1 MNTIIKIEAQISTLD
16 LFQAIEQLSQSE
28 LDQFI
33 EKVLQF
39 KAQKVAS
46 SLKKDESE
54 LLIKINQSLPQDLE
68 ELYLTLIEKRDQETL
83 TNAEYHKL
91 LALTETVEKHEV
103 QRLEYL
109 IQLANIRQISL
120 ADLITQMGLK
130 PISNDR

>member
-1 MNTIIKIEAQISTLD
+1 MNTIIKIEAQISSLE
-16 LFQAIEQLSQSE
+16 LIQAVEQLSQAE

-33 EKVLQF
+33 ERVLQF

-54 LLIKINQSLPQDLE
+54 LLIKINQSLPQELE

-83 TNAEYHKL
+83 TNAEYDKL
-91 LALTETVEKHEV
+91 LELTETVEKHEV

-120 ADLITQMGLK
+120 TDLITQMGLK

>member
-1 MNTIIKIEAQISTLD
+1 MNTIIKIEAQISSLD
-16 LFQAIEQLSQSE
+16 LIQAVEQLSQAE

-33 EKVLQF
+33 ERVLQF

-54 LLIKINQSLPQDLE
+54 LLIKINQSLPQELE
-68 ELYLTLIEKRDQETL
+68 KLYLTLIEKRDQETL
-83 TNAEYHKL
+83 TNAEYDKL
-91 LALTETVEKHEV
+91 LELTETVEKHEV
-103 QRLEYL
+103 QRLECL

-130 PISNDR
+130 TISNDR

>member
-46 SLKKDESE
+46 SLKKDESD
-54 LLIKINQSLPQDLE
+54 LLIKINQSLPQELE
-68 ELYLTLIEKRDQETL
+68 KLYLKLIEKRDQETL
-83 TNAEYHKL
+83 TNSEYHKL
-91 LALTETVEKHEV
+91 FS
-103 QRLEYL
+103 
-109 IQLANIRQISL
+109 I
-120 ADLITQMGLK
+120 D
-130 PISNDR
+130 